1 MAENK
6 IGGGN
11 KITFINREA
20 LKLLAMFFMLLDH
33 MWATVIPG
41 NQWMTNVGRMA
52 FPIFAF
58 QIAEGFIH
66 TSDFKKY
73 SLRLFVFA
81 LVSEIPFNLFYG
93 SSYIYPF
100 HQNVMFTLLLG
111 LLAIKAISKF
121 QIDKTAKNGIIAVA
135 GSAGA
140 VLLGA
145 VGFVDYGAM
154 GVMTV
159 ILFYLF
165 RGFPFAWLAQLAGMF
180 ILNIYFFDGMFV
192 PIEIF
197 GRTFEFQTQGFAL
210 LALIPIHL
218 YNGQKGRGGKI
229 FKYSMYIFYPVHMLV
244 LYLIFINM

>member
-1 MAENK
+1 M
-6 IGGGN
+6 
-11 KITFINREA
+11 NRDI
-20 LKLLAMFFMLLDH
+20 LKLSAIIFMLLDH
-33 MWATVIPG
+33 MWATIIPG
-41 NQWMTNVGRMA
+41 NQWMTYVGRMA

-66 TSDFKKY
+66 TSDFGNYAK
-73 SLRLFVFA
+73 RLFIFA

-111 LLAIKAISKF
+111 LLAVKAISKF
-121 QIDKTAKNGIIAVA
+121 QAERTLKNGAIAV
-135 GSAGA
+135 GGGLGA
-140 VLLGA
+140 VILGA

-165 RGFPFAWLAQLAGMF
+165 RDFPFAWLAQLVGMYLLNIHFFSGMF
-180 ILNIYFFDGMFV
+180 I
-192 PIEIF
+192 PIELF

-218 YNGQKGRGGKI
+218 YNGKKGKGGKF
-229 FKYSMYIFYPVHMLV
+229 FKYSMYVFYPLHMLI
-244 LYLIFINM
+244 LYAIFNFM